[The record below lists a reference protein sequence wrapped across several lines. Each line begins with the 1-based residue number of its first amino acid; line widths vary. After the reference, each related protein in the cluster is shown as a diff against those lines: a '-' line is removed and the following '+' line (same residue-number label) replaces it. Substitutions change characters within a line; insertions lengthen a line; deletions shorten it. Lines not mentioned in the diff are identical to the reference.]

1 MQTPYLP
8 NYLKALATLSISLL
22 LTACTSLT
30 PNLDSHFGDAVNTAK
45 AQQIINPDAAKN
57 LDPVYGVDGQSAQGA
72 MDNYNKSF
80 KAPPATTI
88 SNTINVGGG
97 GGGGGK

>member
-1 MQTPYLP
+1 MQTRYLP
-8 NYLKALATLSISLL
+8 NYLKTLATLPIFL

-30 PNLDSHFGDAVNTAK
+30 PNLDSHFGEALNTAK

-57 LDPVYGVDGQSAQGA
+57 PDPVYGVDGQSAQGA
-72 MDNYNKSF
+72 MENYNKSF

-88 SNTINVGGG
+88 SNTINIGSGSGGN
-97 GGGGGK
+97 